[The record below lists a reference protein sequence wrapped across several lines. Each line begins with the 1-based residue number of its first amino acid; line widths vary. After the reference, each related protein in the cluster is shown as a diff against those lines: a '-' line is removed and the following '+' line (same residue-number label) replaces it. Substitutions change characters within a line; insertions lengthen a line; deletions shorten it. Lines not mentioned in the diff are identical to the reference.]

1 MVRPAEVPGADR
13 AGADR
18 AGSDRAGA
26 TGRTRGWWPRLG
38 MRSLLF
44 IAFFVV
50 TALPLLTVALWDEH
64 ASLDNEIAS
73 VRERHL
79 LVARNLTNA
88 AARYATDL
96 KAAFSVSFDGDMINA
111 KVDGIEELLRSFGIL
126 NLFVLAQ
133 NGQILSSLPGLSDRR
148 PLMEPAQVASW
159 WALAAAPGPQPKLTN
174 LEHDA
179 AGEPVFYMVK
189 ELPGQH
195 LGVAMVSTDY
205 LVSLQR
211 QIAFGDRGHA
221 VIIDAV
227 GRVIAHP
234 IRDWVIASKD
244 ISGVNAVQ
252 AMIRGETG
260 VAQFF
265 SPAFNADMIAGYT
278 AVPNVG
284 WGVMVVQ
291 PISELR
297 RRAGQVSEI
306 ALIVAAVSFVIS
318 ALLSWLLAGYLA
330 RPVRQVARTAEA
342 VLAGNQEVSVP
353 RFGRLVPLEIRRLG
367 EAFNSMLADLRREN
381 AETLAALGQAELSN
395 AAKSQFLAN
404 MSHEI
409 RTPLN
414 AVIGTV
420 EVLRMTQLNES
431 QLEYLDLA
439 MQSGQSLLHLVD
451 DILDLSKIDAGKLD
465 LERAPFHLPSLV
477 QDVRTM
483 FTDPARAKGLT
494 LTATVPD
501 QLNVMLVGDAHRLR
515 QILSNLLSNAVKF
528 TASGGISVAVACEE
542 DMARSMR
549 LRFEVTDTGI
559 GMDEAT
565 QRVIF
570 DAFTQADASTT
581 RRYGGTGLG
590 LSIAR
595 RLCLAMGG
603 EISVQSRPGAGA
615 TFRFTVV
622 MDKQVEGQL
631 PRASAAPGTGV
642 VAAGGVASAL
652 THAAEAPV
660 WQPAPAGAEFVSPDV
675 AAFQEALR
683 RAGRETVRVLLV
695 DDNIPNLMV
704 AQAIL
709 ETLGC
714 VVTKAKNGL
723 EAVSAYRSGEFD
735 LVLMDCHMP
744 EMDGAEA
751 TKAIRQIE
759 SFQGRRTP
767 IIALTADAMDDNR
780 RRGVEAGM
788 DDQVIKPL
796 TVSVLTS
803 RIRTWLS
810 AA

>member
-1 MVRPAEVPGADR
+1 V
-13 AGADR
+13 
-18 AGSDRAGA
+18 
-26 TGRTRGWWPRLG
+26 G

-44 IAFFVV
+44 LAFFVV
-50 TALPLLTVALWDEH
+50 TALPLLAVALWDEH

-88 AARYATDL
+88 AARYATDV
-96 KAAFSVSFDGDMINA
+96 KAAFSVSFDGDMINS
-111 KVDGIEELLRSFGIL
+111 KMDGIEDLLRSFGIL
-126 NLFVLAQ
+126 HLCVLSQ
-133 NGQILSSLPGLSDRR
+133 DGQILSSLPGLSDRR
-148 PLMEPAQVASW
+148 PLMEASQVATW
-159 WALAAAPGPQPKLTN
+159 WALAASPGQQPKLTN

-179 AGEPVFYMVK
+179 TSEPVFYMVK
-189 ELPGQH
+189 QLPGQH
-195 LGVAMVSTDY
+195 LGLAMISTDY

-244 ISGVNAVQ
+244 LSGVNAVQ
-252 AMIRGETG
+252 AMVRGETG
-260 VAQFF
+260 VAQFY

-278 AVPNVG
+278 AVPGVG

-318 ALLSWLLAGYLA
+318 AVLSWLLADYLA

-342 VLAGNQEVSVP
+342 VLAGNQQVSVP
-353 RFGRLVPLEIRRLG
+353 KFGGLVPLEIRRLG
-367 EAFNSMLADLRREN
+367 EAFNSMLADLRRQN
-381 AETLAALGQAELSN
+381 AETLTALGQAELSN

-420 EVLRMTQLNES
+420 EVLRMTQLTES
-431 QLEYLDLA
+431 QLNYLDLA
-439 MQSGQSLLHLVD
+439 MQSGQSLLRLVD
-451 DILDLSKIDAGKLD
+451 DILDLSKIDAGKLN
-465 LERAPFHLPSLV
+465 LERAAFHLPSLV
-477 QDVRTM
+477 QDVRMM
-483 FTDPARAKGLT
+483 FTEQARAKGLS
-494 LTATVPD
+494 LAATVPD
-501 QLNVMLVGDAHRLR
+501 QLNVALVGDAHRLQ
-515 QILSNLLSNAVKF
+515 QILSNLLSNAIKF
-528 TASGGISVAVACEE
+528 TSAGGITISVARDEE
-542 DMARSMR
+542 TAASMR
-549 LRFEVTDTGI
+549 LRFEVADTGI
-559 GMDEAT
+559 GMDDAT
-565 QRVIF
+565 QKVIF

-595 RLCLAMGG
+595 RLCQAMGG
-603 EISVQSRPGAGA
+603 DISVQSKPGAGS

-622 MDKQVEGQL
+622 VDKQGEAQL
-631 PRASAAPGTGV
+631 PRSAAPTLTTPASSAPV
-642 VAAGGVASAL
+642 SSAAPAAPVP
-652 THAAEAPV
+652 AEAAQRTDSPARQPV
-660 WQPAPAGAEFVSPDV
+660 TKTDFVSPDV

-683 RAGRETVRVLLV
+683 RAGRDTVRVLLV

-723 EAVSAYRSGEFD
+723 EAVAAYRSGTFD

-780 RRGVEAGM
+780 RRGTEAGM

-796 TVSVLTS
+796 TISVLTS

>member
-1 MVRPAEVPGADR
+1 
-13 AGADR
+13 
-18 AGSDRAGA
+18 
-26 TGRTRGWWPRLG
+26 
-38 MRSLLF
+38 
-44 IAFFVV
+44 
-50 TALPLLTVALWDEH
+50 
-64 ASLDNEIAS
+64 
-73 VRERHL
+73 
-79 LVARNLTNA
+79 
-88 AARYATDL
+88 
-96 KAAFSVSFDGDMINA
+96 
-111 KVDGIEELLRSFGIL
+111 
-126 NLFVLAQ
+126 
-133 NGQILSSLPGLSDRR
+133 
-148 PLMEPAQVASW
+148 
-159 WALAAAPGPQPKLTN
+159 
-174 LEHDA
+174 
-179 AGEPVFYMVK
+179 
-189 ELPGQH
+189 
-195 LGVAMVSTDY
+195 
-205 LVSLQR
+205 
-211 QIAFGDRGHA
+211 
-221 VIIDAV
+221 
-227 GRVIAHP
+227 
-234 IRDWVIASKD
+234 
-244 ISGVNAVQ
+244 
-252 AMIRGETG
+252 
-260 VAQFF
+260 
-265 SPAFNADMIAGYT
+265 
-278 AVPNVG
+278 
-284 WGVMVVQ
+284 
-291 PISELR
+291 
-297 RRAGQVSEI
+297 
-306 ALIVAAVSFVIS
+306 
-318 ALLSWLLAGYLA
+318 
-330 RPVRQVARTAEA
+330 
-342 VLAGNQEVSVP
+342 
-353 RFGRLVPLEIRRLG
+353 
-367 EAFNSMLADLRREN
+367 MLADLRREN

>member
-1 MVRPAEVPGADR
+1 
-13 AGADR
+13 
-18 AGSDRAGA
+18 
-26 TGRTRGWWPRLG
+26 

-44 IAFFVV
+44 FAFFVV

-111 KVDGIEELLRSFGIL
+111 KMDGIEELLRSFGIL

-133 NGQILSSLPGLSDRR
+133 NGQTLSSLPGLSDRR

-174 LEHDA
+174 LEHDV

-306 ALIVAAVSFVIS
+306 ALVVAAVSFVIS

-528 TASGGISVAVACEE
+528 TASGGITIAVACEE

-549 LRFEVTDTGI
+549 VRFEVTDTGI

-595 RLCLAMGG
+595 RLCRAMGG
-603 EISVQSRPGAGA
+603 EISVRSRPGGGS
-615 TFRFTVV
+615 TFQFTVV
-622 MDKQVEGQL
+622 LDKQVEGLL
-631 PRASAAPGTGV
+631 PRASGPVVPAGATPVGAMAP
-642 VAAGGVASAL
+642 
-652 THAAEAPV
+652 AAEAPAR
-660 WQPAPAGAEFVSPDV
+660 QQAPAGADFVSPDV

-803 RIRTWLS
+803 RIKTWLS